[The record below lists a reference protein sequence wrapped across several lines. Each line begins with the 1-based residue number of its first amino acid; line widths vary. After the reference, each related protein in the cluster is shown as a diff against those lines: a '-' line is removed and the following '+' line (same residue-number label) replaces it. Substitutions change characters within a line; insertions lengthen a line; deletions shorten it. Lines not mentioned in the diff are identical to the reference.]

1 LICLIAAGEPSP
13 GLQHAFLAWFE
24 EARSRLAIAISIGR
38 STPEVTEFTFA
49 LANPVLIGSL
59 ATCGDLVISA
69 DWEGVCWDF
78 LFSEEVRPE
87 KSHGGVVCA
96 VCERESKH
104 RTFPTLEALWL
115 DHLFR
120 PLEDWINTKLAV
132 AQAVPL
138 YRTDHGGTTWA
149 RLVSAGEPLDSPTY
163 LVPLR

>member
-1 LICLIAAGEPSP
+1 MICLVAAGEPPP

-24 EARSRLAIAISIGR
+24 EARSRLAIAIRIGR

-69 DWEGVCWDF
+69 EWEGECWDF
-78 LFSEEVRPE
+78 LLSEAVRPALSQE
-87 KSHGGVVCA
+87 GFVCSL
-96 VCERESKH
+96 CEREGKH
-104 RTFPTLEALWL
+104 RTFPALEALWL

-132 AQAVPL
+132 AQAVAL
-138 YRTDHGGTTWA
+138 YRTDHGGATWA
-149 RLVSAGEPLDSPTY
+149 RLVSAREPLDSPTY
-163 LVPLR
+163 VVPLA